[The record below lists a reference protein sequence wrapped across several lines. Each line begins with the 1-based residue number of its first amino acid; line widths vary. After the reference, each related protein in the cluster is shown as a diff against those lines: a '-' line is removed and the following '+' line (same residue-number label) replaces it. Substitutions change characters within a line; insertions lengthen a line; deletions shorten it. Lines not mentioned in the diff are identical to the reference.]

1 MATQTERR
9 AERQRLINSS
19 WVIMRRRGH
28 KVRYFNTETAQWSE
42 WERTKPPTSKQTV
55 DDVMEDLEGL
65 TIPALWAQ
73 IEKQDASLTRPSKK
87 ARKQVLVS
95 WLAWAMLR

>member
-9 AERQRLINSS
+9 AERQKLINSS

-42 WERTKPPTSKQTV
+42 WERTKPKQTV
-55 DDVMEDLEGL
+55 DDVMEDLEAL
-65 TIPALWAQ
+65 TIPDLWVQ
-73 IEKQDASLTRPSKK
+73 IEKQNPNLTRPSKK